1 MPLIFGVCCLVVAA
15 HMVPAARAA
24 AGEFFNGLLV
34 STVIIMAAL
43 TVYGGR
49 EFWTGAHFAYALTVA
64 VLGGFIAPVARD
76 LVAAM
81 ESLRNRPR

>member
-1 MPLIFGVCCLVVAA
+1 M
-15 HMVPAARAA
+15 
-24 AGEFFNGLLV
+24 

-43 TVYGGR
+43 TVCGGR

-76 LVAAM
+76 LAAAM